1 LRAKARRKGSR
12 FIRSRVRSLVTKVN
26 PLYYND
32 TSYCRPRPHPRPRPP
47 RSSMQRR
54 KAVGK
59 SDETQRGL
67 DPDRLNNLLS
77 AFTVLRDDARSL
89 IDRIRGSLEEMR
101 ELRRELHEQ
110 RGKVGGPK
118 SRFPVN
124 RATHLERQYKLTAR
138 EVEVALL
145 LAQGRSNE
153 AIAKALRISAHTA
166 RHHTQ
171 RILLKLRVHSRAE
184 AGAKIRG

>member
-1 LRAKARRKGSR
+1 
-12 FIRSRVRSLVTKVN
+12 
-26 PLYYND
+26 
-32 TSYCRPRPHPRPRPP
+32 
-47 RSSMQRR
+47 MQR
-54 KAVGK
+54 KKGVAQAD
-59 SDETQRGL
+59 SSQLGL
-67 DPDRLNNLLS
+67 DPERLNNLVS
-77 AFTVLRDDARSL
+77 TFTTLRDDARSL

-110 RGKVGGPK
+110 RGKVAAPQ

-124 RATHLERQYKLTAR
+124 RAAYLARQYKLTGR
-138 EVEVALL
+138 EIEVALL

-153 AIAKALRISAHTA
+153 AIAKTLRISSHTA

-184 AGAKIRG
+184 AGAKIRR